1 MERTIADG
9 LLIDPLNREVTKLLR
24 FHQGLGHFMNGRFRK
39 VVEAFNELLKLDQS
53 NVDLF
58 IMRAKSFKELA
69 LPDDAI
75 VDLKEAE
82 MLNNLSPC
90 RKVKN
95 EIEDLRKAIGV
106 AYVPKTD
113 YELLGVQR
121 NATDSDLTVAF
132 NSLTILYKV
141 NLNKSSNEA
150 EKRKLEFFYKRVE
163 RAFVVLSD
171 KKLRSKYDKILEKQ
185 DASIECPSVN
195 CGDCGKCIQIS
206 CTGIGDCCT
215 GFGNCFSGFGNCM
228 GNTMCSE
235 TGLTIICGYLN
246 CINIIIAFVVL
257 FILHLIFK

>member
-1 MERTIADG
+1 
-9 LLIDPLNREVTKLLR
+9 
-24 FHQGLGHFMNGRFRK
+24 MNKRFRK

-58 IMRAKSFKELA
+58 LIRAKSFKELA

-141 NLNKSSNEA
+141 NLNKSSTEA

-163 RAFVVLSD
+163 RAFAVLRD

-185 DASIECPSVN
+185 EASIECPSMN

-206 CTGIGDCCT
+206 CTGVGDCCT

-228 GNTMCSE
+228 VNTMCSE
-235 TGLTIICGYLN
+235 TRLTIICGYLN